1 MAERITSKATKFA
14 WALISLMAAL
24 VVLFFVLAWLHKT
37 FGTNVVG
44 NIADWLGKRSTGQ
57 AYQF

>member
-1 MAERITSKATKFA
+1 MAERVTAKATKFV
-14 WALISLMAAL
+14 WALITLMLAL
-24 VVLFFVLAWLHKT
+24 IILFFALAWMHKT

-44 NIADWLGKRSTGQ
+44 NVADWLGKRSTGQ

>member
-1 MAERITSKATKFA
+1 MAERVTAKATKFA
-14 WALISLMAAL
+14 WALIMLMFAL
-24 VVLFFVLAWLHKT
+24 VILFFTLAWMHKT

-44 NIADWLGKRSTGQ
+44 NIADWFGKRATGQ